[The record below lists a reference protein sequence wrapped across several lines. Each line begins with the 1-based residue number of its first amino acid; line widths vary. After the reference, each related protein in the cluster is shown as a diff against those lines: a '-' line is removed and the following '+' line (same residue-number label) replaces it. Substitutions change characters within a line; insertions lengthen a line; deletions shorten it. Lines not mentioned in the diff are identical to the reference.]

1 MTFCSWPAVGLRDRK
16 RERTHADLARAAF
29 ALARERGLDGF
40 TVDEVA
46 EQAGVSRRTFFNHFQ
61 SKEEAVSEV
70 ARVQIATAL
79 LRGRAL
85 LGGPRPELLDD
96 ADGAGGAQ
104 TGADGDDVALGALRP
119 AMLPLFTPLPS
130 EESDE
135 ATHKL
140 HVVVHAL
147 LDEES
152 VEVFRE
158 LSRLAETHRTLA
170 PHLAAIQVSVVDQAA
185 ELLRTGVP
193 TGHTQPVSPVYA
205 HALPGA
211 VAATMWA
218 VYSGQ
223 LEVVELGSRSADAV
237 TTAELVAHLRS
248 LIPDALGP

>member
-1 MTFCSWPAVGLRDRK
+1 MTLCTWPPTSLRDRK
-16 RERTHADLARAAF
+16 RDRTHADLARAAF

-40 TVDEVA
+40 TIDEAA
-46 EQAGVSRRTFFNHFQ
+46 ERAGVSRRTFFNHFQ

-70 ARVQIATAL
+70 ARVQVATAL
-79 LRGRAL
+79 LRGKAL
-85 LGGPRPELLDD
+85 LTGPGTGGGT
-96 ADGAGGAQ
+96 ADEQAGAR
-104 TGADGDDVALGALRP
+104 ADEEAVGALRP
-119 AMLPLFTPLPS
+119 AMLPLFTPLPR

-147 LDEES
+147 LDEETMG
-152 VEVFRE
+152 VFRE
-158 LSRLAETHRTLA
+158 LARLVEAHRTLA

-185 ELLRTGVP
+185 ELLRTGAQA
-193 TGHTQPVSPVYA
+193 THAQLVSPVYA

-223 LEVVELGSRSADAV
+223 LEVVELGSRSPDAV
-237 TTAELVAHLRS
+237 TTAELVEQLRS
-248 LIPDALGP
+248 LIPAALGP

>member
-1 MTFCSWPAVGLRDRK
+1 MTFCSGAVGLRDRK
-16 RERTHADLARAAF
+16 RDRTHADLARAAF

-40 TVDEVA
+40 AVDEVA
-46 EQAGVSRRTFFNHFQ
+46 ERAEVSRRTFFNHFQ

-70 ARVQIATAL
+70 ARVQVSTAL

-85 LGGPRPELLDD
+85 LARSGPCSGAAAEQAKADSDD
-96 ADGAGGAQ
+96 AP
-104 TGADGDDVALGALRP
+104 LGTLRP
-119 AMLPLFTPLPS
+119 AMLPLLTPVVS

-140 HVVVHAL
+140 YAIVRSL
-147 LDEES
+147 LDEET

-158 LSRLAETHRTLA
+158 LSRLAEDHRTLA

-185 ELLRTGVP
+185 ELLRTGMP
-193 TGHTQPVSPVYA
+193 AGHAQPVPPVYA

-223 LEVVELGSRSADAV
+223 LEVVELGSRSPTAV
-237 TTAELVAHLRS
+237 TTAELVQQLRS
-248 LIPDALGP
+248 LIPAALGP